1 MEERL
6 LILFLEIGSNC
17 FALVDHMVGLRSTE
31 FHTLLRKKESAYIY
45 CSELTALFLSQN
57 HLQGLDKK
65 IRALSVNQEH
75 TIFINEQDG
84 FLTVTPL
91 PAGHCPGSYM
101 SVLLQ
106 VCVFPFQF

>member
-1 MEERL
+1 
-6 LILFLEIGSNC
+6 
-17 FALVDHMVGLRSTE
+17 MVGLRSSE

-65 IRALSVNQEH
+65 IRALPVNKDH
-75 TIFINEQDG
+75 TICINEEYG

-91 PAGHCPGSYM
+91 SAGHCPGSYM
-101 SVLLQ
+101 QVLFQ
-106 VCVFPFQF
+106 VCVFPFEFQIVNE